1 MRARTS
7 PSFTTELKSTFI
19 SVMVPEIWEPTWTC
33 RIGAMPPL
41 ALTLCTMLVRTDA
54 SVLNST
60 GAGFLKRSQPV
71 TSTVTSSRTA
81 GRSIAGNELQG
92 LRPDKPRPDKPEQG
106 QWAKRR
112 ENGFMGKQERANRR
126 NSIVARCRQ
135 RLSQHATGYA
145 NLQTN
150 TGGQSKTLNSPVLE
164 SNKRSKRSAQ
174 SDLTLKLRNATGS
187 L

>member
-1 MRARTS
+1 
-7 PSFTTELKSTFI
+7 
-19 SVMVPEIWEPTWTC
+19 
-33 RIGAMPPL
+33 
-41 ALTLCTMLVRTDA
+41 MLVRTDA

-71 TSTVTSSRTA
+71 TSTVTSIRTA
-81 GRSIAGNELQG
+81 GSSIAGNELHD

-135 RLSQHATGYA
+135 RLSQPATGYA

-150 TGGQSKTLNSPVLE
+150 TGGQSETLNSPVLE

>member
-92 LRPDKPRPDKPEQG
+92 LRSDKPEQG

>member
-33 RIGAMPPL
+33 RMGAMPPL
-41 ALTLCTMLVRTDA
+41 ALTLCTMFVRTDA

-81 GRSIAGNELQG
+81 GNKAVGNRIA
-92 LRPDKPRPDKPEQG
+92 DTKPAKPARVQRTEER
-106 QWAKRR
+106 K
-112 ENGFMGKQERANRR
+112 NGFMGKTRAVELTELYQDSSTAKTHTTCRR
-126 NSIVARCRQ
+126 LRKSPNKHRRAEWNSD
-135 RLSQHATGYA
+135 
-145 NLQTN
+145 
-150 TGGQSKTLNSPVLE
+150 SPVLRLDKKQ
-164 SNKRSKRSAQ
+164 N
-174 SDLTLKLRNATGS
+174 DPLRAT
-187 L
+187 